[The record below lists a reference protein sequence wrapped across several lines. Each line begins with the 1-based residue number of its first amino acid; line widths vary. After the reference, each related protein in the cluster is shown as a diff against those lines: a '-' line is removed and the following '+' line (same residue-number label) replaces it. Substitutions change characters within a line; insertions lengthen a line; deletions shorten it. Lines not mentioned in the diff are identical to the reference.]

1 MSPVIDFYPD
11 TFPTDLNGKK
21 QEWEAVTLIPFIEEV
36 RMPTIEA
43 FFNNQQNK
51 LVFLK
56 LCLSISEL
64 KKIAALLLK

>member
-36 RMPTIEA
+36 RMPTIVA
-43 FFNNQQNK
+43 F
-51 LVFLK
+51 LT
-56 LCLSISEL
+56 ISRTS
-64 KKIAALLLK
+64 